1 LQENGGILPYIY
13 KKKKKTVARKR
24 DMQQEG

>member
-1 LQENGGILPYIY
+1 LQENGGILPYISQ
-13 KKKKKTVARKR
+13 KKKKTVARKR